1 MEYYRSR
8 FEEYIEGEGPI
19 VIANLEWPSLD
30 VFRRMTADD
39 FDRHLAEWAADQR
52 VLAKERAE
60 IFLRDYGCLD
70 RFNTMMARHKNNHL
84 LPFVGAGLSI
94 PSGYRRWG
102 DFLAS
107 LLADAPQALINVQ
120 GCLVRNEF
128 EEAAQHVIEAIKPDA
143 LAEEMHNQMGSH
155 RKNAAGPVC
164 LLPGLFPAEVLTT
177 NFDYVLNHVYAN
189 AGIAFAN
196 YFKGS
201 QLRQAAQRL
210 GNDPHCLLRLHG
222 EADNTNDRVLTLQ
235 EYEAAYADNDGL
247 QSALGNLVGA
257 RSLLFLGCSLQT
269 DRTFAAFRAIKAA
282 ANGVAVR
289 HYAFLPFPGEEN
301 RHPRRANLGEAEIHP
316 IYYPPEDH
324 DQAIEDLLITMLE
337 GGF

>member
-1 MEYYRSR
+1 MECYRGK
-8 FEEYIEGEGPI
+8 FEEYIAGEGPI
-19 VIANLEWPSLD
+19 FIGNLSWPSLD
-30 VFRRMTADD
+30 VFRKMTEKD
-39 FDRHLAEWAADQR
+39 FDRHLSEWAADQR
-52 VLAKERAE
+52 ALAMERARE
-60 IFLRDYGCLD
+60 FLEEYKCID
-70 RFNTMMARHKNNHL
+70 RFNTMVARHQNGYL

-94 PSGYRRWG
+94 ASGYRRWG
-102 DFLAS
+102 DFLTS
-107 LLADAPQALINVQ
+107 LLADGSHALTDVQAHLA
-120 GCLVRNEF
+120 RDEF
-128 EEAAQHVIEAIKPDA
+128 EEAAQRVIDTLTPDT
-143 LAEEMHNQMGSH
+143 LAEEIHNQMGSH
-155 RKNAAGPVC
+155 RRNVAGPVC

-189 AGIAFAN
+189 AELPFPKE
-196 YFKGS
+196 FKGS

-222 EADNTNDRVLTLQ
+222 EADNTDDRVLTLE
-235 EYEAAYADNDGL
+235 EYQAAYADNDGL

-269 DRTFAAFRAIKAA
+269 DRTFAAFKAIKAGV
-282 ANGVAVR
+282 NGAAVR

-324 DQAIEDLLITMLE
+324 DQSIEDLLITMLE